1 MAHGKQNRYRIPSQE
16 KTGTE
21 YRVKKKDT
29 RIWFTVNRIGARGDI
44 ILTVKRI
51 GARGD
56 IIPSRKKKKKKHN
69 IGHVK

>member
-1 MAHGKQNRYRIPSQE
+1 MAHGKQNRYRIPSKE

-21 YRVKKKDT
+21 YRVRKKDT
-29 RIWFTVNRIGARGDI
+29 GIWFTVNRIGARGDI

-51 GARGD
+51 GARG
-56 IIPSRKKKKKKHN
+56 SRKKKKKKHN